1 MLSGLHHAVD
11 VGGLSRLCQSVA
23 RAPGV
28 TISANNPVVG
38 SSFAQV
44 ESGFV
49 AAEILQLRESGGS
62 FDSLYPFLPGTVGGG
77 DIELVVGKSSGP
89 ANLRSEEHT
98 SELESLM
105 RTSFAVVCLKKKKKT
120 TTNFI
125 TGANIYHRN
134 RSDR

>member
-77 DIELVVGKSSGP
+77 DIELVVGQSSGP
-89 ANLRSEEHT
+89 ANLEPLLTKMGVTLSATDRHD
-98 SELESLM
+98 LRFRCLAL
-105 RTSFAVVCLKKKKKT
+105 AVREQRQLHKQG
-120 TTNFI
+120 I
-125 TGANIYHRN
+125 R
-134 RSDR
+134 D